1 MVTGIEMFR
10 SKANRT
16 NKESGIFKYLK
27 NLLLKVKS
35 ILTGVIATRASTWAG
50 QFWTL
55 IKLAPLCWP
64 GSFCLTHKEH
74 TDRHRTVY
82 FEWKKNI
89 LRPSQGAK
97 HRVAQTVPIQYK
109 CWWRTLTSFLCHPRG
124 NKPCASGNHMDETY
138 FWATSTYLS
147 KFLTSAWYHLPRA
160 MSLETRSSRSLQRSI
175 AVPILVLH
183 LKVTEENSP

>member
-82 FEWKKNI
+82 FEWKKKTFCDRRREQNI
-89 LRPSQGAK
+89 VLRKRSPFSTNVGEGHSRLSFVIRVETNPVLPVTIWTKHIFEPRRRTSQ
-97 HRVAQTVPIQYK
+97 
-109 CWWRTLTSFLCHPRG
+109 SFWPRRG
-124 NKPCASGNHMDETY
+124 TTCPEPC
-138 FWATSTYLS
+138 LS
-147 KFLTSAWYHLPRA
+147 KRAHLEVYKEA
-160 MSLETRSSRSLQRSI
+160 LLSLFSYYTW
-175 AVPILVLH
+175 
-183 LKVTEENSP
+183 K